1 MLGKHIFDPEF
12 LYSSKE
18 LKKVLTSFEIQF
30 EQCLDI
36 PCGTG
41 RNIFLLASYF
51 KYVTGAD
58 ISQSYL
64 DSINTSL
71 PEYQIRSSINTERI
85 DLLHEIPRAINNAT
99 FIANIHYY
107 NHSLSARLTGNM
119 KKGAFLYI
127 ETPGCAGQNYKELPT
142 EQEIESLFKEMD
154 VLFYKKN
161 CCKPEDIYINNI
173 AFKAL
178 LRKK

>member
-1 MLGKHIFDPEF
+1 MLGKHVFDPDF

-18 LKKVLTSFEIQF
+18 LKKVLTSFEIQL
-30 EQCLDI
+30 EHCLDI

-58 ISQSYL
+58 INQSYL
-64 DSINTSL
+64 DNINVNL
-71 PEYQIRSSINTERI
+71 LEYQIRGLVSTERI
-85 DLLHEIPRAINNAT
+85 DLQHDIPIAINNAT

-107 NHSLSARLTGNM
+107 NHSLSARLAGNM

-127 ETPGCAGQNYKELPT
+127 ETPGCAGQNYKGLPT
-142 EQEIESLFKEMD
+142 EQEIESLFQEMD

-161 CCKPEDIYINNI
+161 SCKPGNVYINSI

-178 LRKK
+178 LRKR